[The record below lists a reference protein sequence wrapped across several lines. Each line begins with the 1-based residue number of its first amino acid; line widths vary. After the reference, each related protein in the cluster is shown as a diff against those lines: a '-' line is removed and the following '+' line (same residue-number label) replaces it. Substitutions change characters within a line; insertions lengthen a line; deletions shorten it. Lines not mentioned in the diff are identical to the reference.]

1 MSRLVR
7 TGLVLVGL
15 MLAAAA
21 VLMGGRQGSAQPARQ
36 SFDIL
41 TGSAGGSYFPVGELI
56 ARVISHPPGLAR
68 CERSGVCAPP
78 GIIVSARSSDGAI
91 ANVLTVN
98 QGSATSGLAQAP
110 VVAEAVA
117 GRGVFRKQGRQ
128 THIRV
133 MAELFSEC
141 LLLVARPGIDSLADL
156 RGKRV
161 SLGSEGSGGDVIAA
175 EALSAVGVRTAQIRR
190 DGVEL
195 SAGRLRQGQIDAFF
209 YLSSEPLPVVADLL
223 ARGAAHVVSLDDKT
237 QARVLSRI
245 PGLSSCYITPGLYRG
260 TGPINAV
267 AARTFWI
274 TNESAPAG
282 TVYGLVR
289 ALYNPAN
296 RDLLAQGPR
305 PAEEIQLHPIMGL
318 GVVTL
323 HPGAARFYRE
333 TGQLPPPARTQR
345 H

>member
-1 MSRLVR
+1 MERLAR

-21 VLMGGRQGSAQPARQ
+21 VLMAGRQGSAQPARQ

-56 ARVISHPPGLAR
+56 ARVVSHPPGLAR
-68 CERSGVCAPP
+68 CEKSGACAPP
-78 GIIVSARSSDGAI
+78 GVIVSARSSDGAV
-91 ANVLTVN
+91 ANVLAVN
-98 QGSATSGLAQAP
+98 SGAAASGLAQTP
-110 VVAEAVA
+110 VVSDAVH

-141 LLLVARPGIDSLADL
+141 LLLVARPGIESLTDL

-175 EALSAVGVRTAQIRR
+175 GALSAMGVRAAQTRR

-195 SAGRLRQGQIDAFF
+195 SAAKLRQGGLDAFF

-223 ARGAAHVVSLDDKT
+223 ARGRAHVVSLDEDT
-237 QARVLSRI
+237 QGRVLGRI

-260 TGPINAV
+260 TGPINTV

-274 TNESAPAG
+274 TNDSAPAD

-296 RDLLAQGPR
+296 RAVLAQGPH
-305 PAEEIQLHPIMGL
+305 PAQEIQLHPIMGL
-318 GVVTL
+318 GAVAL
-323 HPGAARFYRE
+323 HPGAARFYHE
-333 TGQLPPPARTQR
+333 AGQDPPHPVR
-345 H
+345 